1 MKVLF
6 FGPLADIAGITQ
18 IDFSEIVDIDG
29 LKKRIFKKYP
39 EIESHTF
46 LIAVNKK
53 VRQENFTLEEN
64 DVVALLPPFS
74 GG

>member
-18 IDFSEIVDIDG
+18 LDFSQIHSTDE
-29 LKKRIFKKYP
+29 LKGKLFEKHP
-39 EIESHTF
+39 ELQSHSF
-46 LIAVNKK
+46 LVAVNKK
-53 VRQENFTLEEN
+53 VQRENVLLHADDE
-64 DVVALLPPFS
+64 VALLPPYS